1 MTTETT
7 AGAHRLGVWR
17 CAATG
22 AVALAVVLAVCWVGT
37 LFAQFTWPHMFISLF
52 TTQPVGSGGALA
64 EGLCWS
70 LLFGAL
76 TGIVVALV
84 YNLFGFLDRR

>member
-1 MTTETT
+1 
-7 AGAHRLGVWR
+7 
-17 CAATG
+17 
-22 AVALAVVLAVCWVGT
+22 
-37 LFAQFTWPHMFISLF
+37 MFISLF